1 VSLLGNLVWI
11 VFGGWVIFLE
21 YLASAL
27 LLAITVVGIPAAVQC
42 LKLAVLGL
50 APFGR
55 EVVAGQSA
63 SGCVSTVLNIV
74 WLLTLG
80 LCIAI
85 THVLFALI
93 FAITIVGIPFA
104 KQYMKIAALS
114 LTPFGK
120 EIR

>member
-1 VSLLGNLVWI
+1 MSLLGNILWI
-11 VFGGWVIFLE
+11 VFGGWVVSLE
-21 YLASAL
+21 YLVSAI
-27 LLAITVVGIPAAVQC
+27 LLAITVVGIPAALQC

-55 EVVAGQSA
+55 EVVAGRSA
-63 SGCVSTVLNIV
+63 SGCVATILNIV

-80 LCIAI
+80 LCIAL
-85 THVLFALI
+85 THVLLALI

-104 KQYMKIAALS
+104 KQHMKLAALA
-114 LTPFGK
+114 LTPFGR